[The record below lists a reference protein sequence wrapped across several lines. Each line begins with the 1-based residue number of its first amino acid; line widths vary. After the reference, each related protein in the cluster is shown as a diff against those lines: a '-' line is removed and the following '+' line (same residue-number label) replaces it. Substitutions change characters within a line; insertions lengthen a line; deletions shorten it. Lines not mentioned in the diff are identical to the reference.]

1 MYYAML
7 IGASF
12 LFGSQFMVTKAF
24 EKNYGKT
31 VRASLSFSLLYSL
44 FAGVIFFIIKLVSSG
59 TVFNLNSFSL
69 CMAFGLSLV
78 NILSSAIGI
87 KTLALGDI
95 AVYSLFLMLGG
106 MIVPF
111 FAGIVF
117 LKESVSVCNL
127 IGVAIMIMLMLIIS
141 GMYRY
146 LLSAFVEAYTLI
158 PINGTVFR
166 FHKMLTGFISFMTDF
181 VIIGFRICL
190 PVFFGKKNKNAGEA
204 QTDGDTKKKTSVF
217 FYVLCVFLFIL
228 NGLSSTLSK
237 FNSVR
242 EGAALGAEFTF
253 YTYGI
258 QFVIS
263 LAAFAL
269 TTALGKSD
277 KTQNEEKQPCILFR
291 PVAIGCGAA
300 FGAVNGTAF
309 LMSSVAA
316 EHVVAVAQYP
326 LITGATILFSSL
338 LAFLFYREKPTALQ
352 LVQIVISLAATILFM
367 F

>member
-44 FAGVIFFIIKLVSSG
+44 FAGVIFFIIKLISSG
-59 TVFNLNSFSL
+59 TVFNLNPFSL

-127 IGVAIMIMLMLIIS
+127 IGVAIMIIAL
-141 GMYRY
+141 
-146 LLSAFVEAYTLI
+146 
-158 PINGTVFR
+158 
-166 FHKMLTGFISFMTDF
+166 
-181 VIIGFRICL
+181 CL

-269 TTALGKSD
+269 TTALVKSD
-277 KTQNEEKQPCILFR
+277 KTQNEEKQPVILFR

>member
-31 VRASLSFSLLYSL
+31 IRASLSFSLLYSL

-59 TVFNLNSFSL
+59 TVFNLNPFSL

-127 IGVAIMIMLMLIIS
+127 IGVAIMIIAL
-141 GMYRY
+141 
-146 LLSAFVEAYTLI
+146 
-158 PINGTVFR
+158 
-166 FHKMLTGFISFMTDF
+166 
-181 VIIGFRICL
+181 CL

-269 TTALGKSD
+269 TTASGKSD

-352 LVQIVISLAATILFM
+352 LVQIMISLAATILFM

>member
-44 FAGVIFFIIKLVSSG
+44 FAGVIFFIIKLISSG
-59 TVFNLNSFSL
+59 TVFNLNPFSL

-111 FAGIVF
+111 FAGIIF

-127 IGVAIMIMLMLIIS
+127 IGVAIMIIAL
-141 GMYRY
+141 
-146 LLSAFVEAYTLI
+146 
-158 PINGTVFR
+158 
-166 FHKMLTGFISFMTDF
+166 
-181 VIIGFRICL
+181 CL

-269 TTALGKSD
+269 TTASGKSD
-277 KTQNEEKQPCILFR
+277 KTQNEEKQPVILFR

>member
-44 FAGVIFFIIKLVSSG
+44 FAGVIFFIIKLISSG
-59 TVFNLNSFSL
+59 TVFNLNPFSL

-127 IGVAIMIMLMLIIS
+127 IGVAIMIIAL
-141 GMYRY
+141 
-146 LLSAFVEAYTLI
+146 
-158 PINGTVFR
+158 
-166 FHKMLTGFISFMTDF
+166 
-181 VIIGFRICL
+181 CL
-190 PVFFGKKNKNAGEA
+190 PVFFGKQNKNAGEA

-269 TTALGKSD
+269 TTASGKSD
-277 KTQNEEKQPCILFR
+277 KTQNEEKQPVILFR

>member
-127 IGVAIMIMLMLIIS
+127 IGVAIMIIAL
-141 GMYRY
+141 
-146 LLSAFVEAYTLI
+146 
-158 PINGTVFR
+158 
-166 FHKMLTGFISFMTDF
+166 
-181 VIIGFRICL
+181 CL

-277 KTQNEEKQPCILFR
+277 KTQNEGKQPVILFR

>member
-7 IGASF
+7 IGASL

-31 VRASLSFSLLYSL
+31 VRASLTFSLLYSL

-59 TVFNLNSFSL
+59 TAFNLNPFSL

-127 IGVAIMIMLMLIIS
+127 IGVAIMIIAL
-141 GMYRY
+141 
-146 LLSAFVEAYTLI
+146 
-158 PINGTVFR
+158 
-166 FHKMLTGFISFMTDF
+166 
-181 VIIGFRICL
+181 CL

-269 TTALGKSD
+269 TTASGKSD
-277 KTQNEEKQPCILFR
+277 KMQNEEKQPVILFR

>member
-44 FAGVIFFIIKLVSSG
+44 FAGVIFFIIKLISSG
-59 TVFNLNSFSL
+59 TVFNLNPFSL

-127 IGVAIMIMLMLIIS
+127 IGVAIMIIAL
-141 GMYRY
+141 
-146 LLSAFVEAYTLI
+146 
-158 PINGTVFR
+158 
-166 FHKMLTGFISFMTDF
+166 
-181 VIIGFRICL
+181 CL
-190 PVFFGKKNKNAGEA
+190 PVFFGKKNKNAGET

-237 FNSVR
+237 FNSVK

-269 TTALGKSD
+269 TTASGKSD
-277 KTQNEEKQPCILFR
+277 KTQNEEKQPVILFR

>member
-59 TVFNLNSFSL
+59 TVFNLNPFSL

-117 LKESVSVCNL
+117 LKESISVCNL
-127 IGVAIMIMLMLIIS
+127 IGVAIMIIAL
-141 GMYRY
+141 
-146 LLSAFVEAYTLI
+146 
-158 PINGTVFR
+158 
-166 FHKMLTGFISFMTDF
+166 
-181 VIIGFRICL
+181 CL

-269 TTALGKSD
+269 TTASGKSD
-277 KTQNEEKQPCILFR
+277 KTQNEEKQPGILFR

>member
-44 FAGVIFFIIKLVSSG
+44 FAGVIFFIIKLISSG
-59 TVFNLNSFSL
+59 TVFNLNPFSL

-127 IGVAIMIMLMLIIS
+127 IGVAIMIIAL
-141 GMYRY
+141 
-146 LLSAFVEAYTLI
+146 
-158 PINGTVFR
+158 
-166 FHKMLTGFISFMTDF
+166 
-181 VIIGFRICL
+181 CL
-190 PVFFGKKNKNAGEA
+190 PVFFGKKNKNAEKA
-204 QTDGDTKKKTSVF
+204 QTDCDTKKKTSVF

-277 KTQNEEKQPCILFR
+277 KTQNEEKQPVILFR

>member
-44 FAGVIFFIIKLVSSG
+44 FAGVIFFIIKLISSG

-127 IGVAIMIMLMLIIS
+127 IGVAIMIIAL
-141 GMYRY
+141 
-146 LLSAFVEAYTLI
+146 
-158 PINGTVFR
+158 
-166 FHKMLTGFISFMTDF
+166 
-181 VIIGFRICL
+181 CL

-204 QTDGDTKKKTSVF
+204 QIDGDTKKKTSVF

-277 KTQNEEKQPCILFR
+277 KTQNEEQPVILFR

>member
-59 TVFNLNSFSL
+59 TVFNLNPFSL

-127 IGVAIMIMLMLIIS
+127 IGVAIMIIAL
-141 GMYRY
+141 
-146 LLSAFVEAYTLI
+146 
-158 PINGTVFR
+158 
-166 FHKMLTGFISFMTDF
+166 
-181 VIIGFRICL
+181 CL
-190 PVFFGKKNKNAGEA
+190 PVFFGKKNKNAGES

-269 TTALGKSD
+269 TTASGKSD
-277 KTQNEEKQPCILFR
+277 KTQNEEKQPGILSR

>member
-44 FAGVIFFIIKLVSSG
+44 FAGVIFFIIKLISSG
-59 TVFNLNSFSL
+59 TVFNLNPFSL

-117 LKESVSVCNL
+117 LQESVSVCNL
-127 IGVAIMIMLMLIIS
+127 IGVAIMIIAL
-141 GMYRY
+141 
-146 LLSAFVEAYTLI
+146 
-158 PINGTVFR
+158 
-166 FHKMLTGFISFMTDF
+166 
-181 VIIGFRICL
+181 CL

-277 KTQNEEKQPCILFR
+277 KTQNEEKQPGILFR

>member
-31 VRASLSFSLLYSL
+31 IRASLSFSLLYSL
-44 FAGVIFFIIKLVSSG
+44 FAGVIFFIIKLISSG

-127 IGVAIMIMLMLIIS
+127 IGVAIMIIAL
-141 GMYRY
+141 
-146 LLSAFVEAYTLI
+146 
-158 PINGTVFR
+158 
-166 FHKMLTGFISFMTDF
+166 
-181 VIIGFRICL
+181 CL

>member
-7 IGASF
+7 LGASF

-31 VRASLSFSLLYSL
+31 IRTSLSFSLLYSL
-44 FAGVIFFIIKLVSSG
+44 FAGVIFFIIKLISSG
-59 TVFNLNSFSL
+59 TAFNLNPFSL

-78 NILSSAIGI
+78 NILSSAFGI

-111 FAGIVF
+111 FAGVIF

-127 IGVAIMIMLMLIIS
+127 IGVAIMIFAL
-141 GMYRY
+141 
-146 LLSAFVEAYTLI
+146 
-158 PINGTVFR
+158 
-166 FHKMLTGFISFMTDF
+166 
-181 VIIGFRICL
+181 CL
-190 PVFFGKKNKNAGEA
+190 PVFFGKKNKNIDKTQGE
-204 QTDGDTKKKTSVF
+204 DGVKQNGGIKQSDDEEKGGAKIKTSVI

-258 QFVIS
+258 QFVVS
-263 LAAFAL
+263 LVAFAL
-269 TTALGKSD
+269 IKAFGKSD
-277 KTQNEEKQPCILFR
+277 KSQSEEKQPVVLFQ
-291 PVAIGCGAA
+291 PKAIGCGAA

-309 LMSSVAA
+309 LLSSIAA
-316 EHVVAVAQYP
+316 EHVAAVAQYP

-352 LVQIVISLAATILFM
+352 LVQIAISFAATILFM

>member
-59 TVFNLNSFSL
+59 TVFNLNPFSL

-127 IGVAIMIMLMLIIS
+127 IGVAIMIIAL
-141 GMYRY
+141 
-146 LLSAFVEAYTLI
+146 
-158 PINGTVFR
+158 
-166 FHKMLTGFISFMTDF
+166 
-181 VIIGFRICL
+181 CL
-190 PVFFGKKNKNAGEA
+190 PVFFGKKNKNAGES

-269 TTALGKSD
+269 TTASGKSD
-277 KTQNEEKQPCILFR
+277 KTQNEEKQPVILFR

>member
-44 FAGVIFFIIKLVSSG
+44 FAGVIFFIIKLISSG
-59 TVFNLNSFSL
+59 TVFNLNQFSL

-127 IGVAIMIMLMLIIS
+127 IGVAIMIIAL
-141 GMYRY
+141 
-146 LLSAFVEAYTLI
+146 
-158 PINGTVFR
+158 
-166 FHKMLTGFISFMTDF
+166 
-181 VIIGFRICL
+181 CL

-269 TTALGKSD
+269 TTASGKSD
-277 KTQNEEKQPCILFR
+277 KTQNEEKQPGILFR

>member
-59 TVFNLNSFSL
+59 TVFNLNPFSL

-127 IGVAIMIMLMLIIS
+127 IGVAIMI
-141 GMYRY
+141 
-146 LLSAFVEAYTLI
+146 SAL
-158 PINGTVFR
+158 
-166 FHKMLTGFISFMTDF
+166 
-181 VIIGFRICL
+181 CL

-269 TTALGKSD
+269 TTASGKSD
-277 KTQNEEKQPCILFR
+277 KTQNEEKQPVILFR

>member
-1 MYYAML
+1 
-7 IGASF
+7 
-12 LFGSQFMVTKAF
+12 
-24 EKNYGKT
+24 
-31 VRASLSFSLLYSL
+31 
-44 FAGVIFFIIKLVSSG
+44 
-59 TVFNLNSFSL
+59 
-69 CMAFGLSLV
+69 
-78 NILSSAIGI
+78 
-87 KTLALGDI
+87 
-95 AVYSLFLMLGG
+95 

-127 IGVAIMIMLMLIIS
+127 IGVAIMIIAL
-141 GMYRY
+141 
-146 LLSAFVEAYTLI
+146 
-158 PINGTVFR
+158 
-166 FHKMLTGFISFMTDF
+166 
-181 VIIGFRICL
+181 CL

-277 KTQNEEKQPCILFR
+277 KTQNEEKQPVILFR

>member
-59 TVFNLNSFSL
+59 TIFNLNPFSL

-127 IGVAIMIMLMLIIS
+127 IGVAIMIIAL
-141 GMYRY
+141 
-146 LLSAFVEAYTLI
+146 
-158 PINGTVFR
+158 
-166 FHKMLTGFISFMTDF
+166 
-181 VIIGFRICL
+181 CL

-277 KTQNEEKQPCILFR
+277 KTQNEEKQPVILFR

>member
-59 TVFNLNSFSL
+59 TVFNLNPFSL

-127 IGVAIMIMLMLIIS
+127 IGVAIMIIAL
-141 GMYRY
+141 
-146 LLSAFVEAYTLI
+146 
-158 PINGTVFR
+158 
-166 FHKMLTGFISFMTDF
+166 
-181 VIIGFRICL
+181 CL

-263 LAAFAL
+263 LVAFAL

>member
-44 FAGVIFFIIKLVSSG
+44 FAGVIFFIIKLISSG
-59 TVFNLNSFSL
+59 TVFNLNPFSL

-117 LKESVSVCNL
+117 LKESVSACNL
-127 IGVAIMIMLMLIIS
+127 IGVAIMIIAL
-141 GMYRY
+141 
-146 LLSAFVEAYTLI
+146 
-158 PINGTVFR
+158 
-166 FHKMLTGFISFMTDF
+166 
-181 VIIGFRICL
+181 CL
-190 PVFFGKKNKNAGEA
+190 PVFFGKQNKNAGEA

-269 TTALGKSD
+269 TTASGKSD
-277 KTQNEEKQPCILFR
+277 KTQNEEKQPVILFR

>member
-44 FAGVIFFIIKLVSSG
+44 FAGVIFFIIKLISSG
-59 TVFNLNSFSL
+59 TVFNLNPFSL

-78 NILSSAIGI
+78 NILSSTIGI

-127 IGVAIMIMLMLIIS
+127 IGVAIMIIAL
-141 GMYRY
+141 
-146 LLSAFVEAYTLI
+146 
-158 PINGTVFR
+158 
-166 FHKMLTGFISFMTDF
+166 
-181 VIIGFRICL
+181 CL
-190 PVFFGKKNKNAGEA
+190 PVFFGKKSKNAGEA

-277 KTQNEEKQPCILFR
+277 KTQNEEKQPGILFR

>member
-59 TVFNLNSFSL
+59 TVFNLNPFSL

-127 IGVAIMIMLMLIIS
+127 IGVAIMIIAL
-141 GMYRY
+141 
-146 LLSAFVEAYTLI
+146 
-158 PINGTVFR
+158 
-166 FHKMLTGFISFMTDF
+166 
-181 VIIGFRICL
+181 CL

-269 TTALGKSD
+269 TTASGKSD
-277 KTQNEEKQPCILFR
+277 KTQNEEKQPGILFR

>member
-44 FAGVIFFIIKLVSSG
+44 FAGVIFFIIKLISSG
-59 TVFNLNSFSL
+59 TVFNLNPFSL

-78 NILSSAIGI
+78 NILSIAIGI

-127 IGVAIMIMLMLIIS
+127 IGVAIMIIAL
-141 GMYRY
+141 
-146 LLSAFVEAYTLI
+146 
-158 PINGTVFR
+158 
-166 FHKMLTGFISFMTDF
+166 
-181 VIIGFRICL
+181 CL
-190 PVFFGKKNKNAGEA
+190 PVFFGKQNKNAGEA

-277 KTQNEEKQPCILFR
+277 KTQSEEKQPGILFR

>member
-44 FAGVIFFIIKLVSSG
+44 FAGVIFFIIKLISSG
-59 TVFNLNSFSL
+59 TVFNLNPFSL

-78 NILSSAIGI
+78 NILSSTIGI

-127 IGVAIMIMLMLIIS
+127 IGVAIMIIAL
-141 GMYRY
+141 
-146 LLSAFVEAYTLI
+146 
-158 PINGTVFR
+158 
-166 FHKMLTGFISFMTDF
+166 
-181 VIIGFRICL
+181 CL

-204 QTDGDTKKKTSVF
+204 QTDGDAKKKTAVF

-258 QFVIS
+258 QFAIS

-269 TTALGKSD
+269 TTASGKSD
-277 KTQNEEKQPCILFR
+277 KTQNEEKQPGILFR

>member
-24 EKNYGKT
+24 EKNNGKT

-44 FAGVIFFIIKLVSSG
+44 FAGVIFFIIKLISSG
-59 TVFNLNSFSL
+59 TVFNLNPFSL

-127 IGVAIMIMLMLIIS
+127 IGVAIMIIAL
-141 GMYRY
+141 
-146 LLSAFVEAYTLI
+146 
-158 PINGTVFR
+158 
-166 FHKMLTGFISFMTDF
+166 
-181 VIIGFRICL
+181 CL
-190 PVFFGKKNKNAGEA
+190 PVFFGKKNKNAVEA

-277 KTQNEEKQPCILFR
+277 KTQSEEKQPVILFR

-309 LMSSVAA
+309 LLSSVAA

>member
-44 FAGVIFFIIKLVSSG
+44 FAGVIFFIIKLISSG
-59 TVFNLNSFSL
+59 TVFNLNPFSL
-69 CMAFGLSLV
+69 YMAFGLSLV

-127 IGVAIMIMLMLIIS
+127 IGVAIMIIAL
-141 GMYRY
+141 
-146 LLSAFVEAYTLI
+146 
-158 PINGTVFR
+158 
-166 FHKMLTGFISFMTDF
+166 
-181 VIIGFRICL
+181 CL

-242 EGAALGAEFTF
+242 EGSALGAEFTF

>member
-59 TVFNLNSFSL
+59 TVFNLNPFSL

-127 IGVAIMIMLMLIIS
+127 IGVAIMIIAL
-141 GMYRY
+141 
-146 LLSAFVEAYTLI
+146 
-158 PINGTVFR
+158 
-166 FHKMLTGFISFMTDF
+166 
-181 VIIGFRICL
+181 CL

-277 KTQNEEKQPCILFR
+277 KTQNEEKQPVILFR

>member
-59 TVFNLNSFSL
+59 TVFNLNPFSL

-78 NILSSAIGI
+78 NILSSTIGI

-95 AVYSLFLMLGG
+95 AVDSLFLMLGG

-127 IGVAIMIMLMLIIS
+127 IGVAIMIIAL
-141 GMYRY
+141 
-146 LLSAFVEAYTLI
+146 
-158 PINGTVFR
+158 
-166 FHKMLTGFISFMTDF
+166 
-181 VIIGFRICL
+181 CL

-277 KTQNEEKQPCILFR
+277 KTQNEEKQPVILFR

>member
-59 TVFNLNSFSL
+59 TVFNLNPFSL
-69 CMAFGLSLV
+69 CIAFGLSLV

-117 LKESVSVCNL
+117 LKESVSGCNL
-127 IGVAIMIMLMLIIS
+127 IGVAIMIIAL
-141 GMYRY
+141 
-146 LLSAFVEAYTLI
+146 
-158 PINGTVFR
+158 
-166 FHKMLTGFISFMTDF
+166 
-181 VIIGFRICL
+181 CL

-269 TTALGKSD
+269 TTASGKSD
-277 KTQNEEKQPCILFR
+277 KTQNEEKQPVILFR

-338 LAFLFYREKPTALQ
+338 LAFLFYREKPTVLQ

>member
-31 VRASLSFSLLYSL
+31 VRTSLSFSLLYSL
-44 FAGVIFFIIKLVSSG
+44 FAGVIFLIIKLISSG
-59 TVFNLNSFSL
+59 TTFNLNTFSL

-111 FAGIVF
+111 FAGVVF

-127 IGVAIMIMLMLIIS
+127 IGVAIMIFAL
-141 GMYRY
+141 
-146 LLSAFVEAYTLI
+146 
-158 PINGTVFR
+158 
-166 FHKMLTGFISFMTDF
+166 
-181 VIIGFRICL
+181 CL
-190 PVFFGKKNKNAGEA
+190 PVFFGKKNKNDGEP

-263 LAAFAL
+263 IAAFAL
-269 TTALGKSD
+269 TQAFGKND
-277 KTQNEEKQPCILFR
+277 KTQSADDTQHCR
-291 PVAIGCGAA
+291 ASGQG
-300 FGAVNGTAF
+300 
-309 LMSSVAA
+309 
-316 EHVVAVAQYP
+316 
-326 LITGATILFSSL
+326 
-338 LAFLFYREKPTALQ
+338 
-352 LVQIVISLAATILFM
+352 
-367 F
+367 

>member
-59 TVFNLNSFSL
+59 TVFNLNPFSL

-127 IGVAIMIMLMLIIS
+127 IGVAIMIIAL
-141 GMYRY
+141 
-146 LLSAFVEAYTLI
+146 
-158 PINGTVFR
+158 
-166 FHKMLTGFISFMTDF
+166 
-181 VIIGFRICL
+181 CL
-190 PVFFGKKNKNAGEA
+190 PVFFDKKNKNAGEA

-258 QFVIS
+258 QFAIS

-277 KTQNEEKQPCILFR
+277 KTQNEEKQPVILFR

-309 LMSSVAA
+309 LLSSVAA

>member
-7 IGASF
+7 LGASF

-31 VRASLSFSLLYSL
+31 IRTSLSFSLLYSL
-44 FAGVIFFIIKLVSSG
+44 FAGVIFFIIKLISSG
-59 TVFNLNSFSL
+59 TAFNLNPFSL
-69 CMAFGLSLV
+69 CMSFGLSLV
-78 NILSSAIGI
+78 NILSSAFGI

-111 FAGIVF
+111 FAGVVF

-127 IGVAIMIMLMLIIS
+127 IGVAIMIFAL
-141 GMYRY
+141 
-146 LLSAFVEAYTLI
+146 
-158 PINGTVFR
+158 
-166 FHKMLTGFISFMTDF
+166 
-181 VIIGFRICL
+181 CL
-190 PVFFGKKNKNAGEA
+190 PVFFGKKNKNAEETHNCNTA
-204 QTDGDTKKKTSVF
+204 EQNGDAKKKSSVI

-242 EGAALGAEFTF
+242 DGAALGAEFTF

-258 QFVIS
+258 QFVVS
-263 LAAFAL
+263 LVAFAL
-269 TTALGKSD
+269 IKAFGKSD
-277 KTQNEEKQPCILFR
+277 KSQSEEKQPVALFQ
-291 PVAIGCGAA
+291 PKAIGCGAA

-309 LMSSVAA
+309 LLSSIAA
-316 EHVVAVAQYP
+316 EHVAAVAQYP

-352 LVQIVISLAATILFM
+352 LVQIAISFAATVLFM

>member
-44 FAGVIFFIIKLVSSG
+44 FAGVIFFIIKLISSG
-59 TVFNLNSFSL
+59 TVFNLNPFSL

-127 IGVAIMIMLMLIIS
+127 IGVAIMIIAL
-141 GMYRY
+141 
-146 LLSAFVEAYTLI
+146 
-158 PINGTVFR
+158 
-166 FHKMLTGFISFMTDF
+166 
-181 VIIGFRICL
+181 CL
-190 PVFFGKKNKNAGEA
+190 PVFFGKKNKNAGET
-204 QTDGDTKKKTSVF
+204 QTNGDTKKKTSVF

-277 KTQNEEKQPCILFR
+277 KTQNEEKQPGILFR

-338 LAFLFYREKPTALQ
+338 LAFLFYREKPTELQ

>member
-44 FAGVIFFIIKLVSSG
+44 FAGVIFFIIKLISSG
-59 TVFNLNSFSL
+59 TVFNLNPFSL

-78 NILSSAIGI
+78 NILNSAIGI

-127 IGVAIMIMLMLIIS
+127 IGVAIMIIAL
-141 GMYRY
+141 
-146 LLSAFVEAYTLI
+146 
-158 PINGTVFR
+158 
-166 FHKMLTGFISFMTDF
+166 
-181 VIIGFRICL
+181 CL

-269 TTALGKSD
+269 TTAFGKSD
-277 KTQNEEKQPCILFR
+277 KTQNEEKQPGILFR

-352 LVQIVISLAATILFM
+352 LVQIVISLAATILFV

>member
-44 FAGVIFFIIKLVSSG
+44 FAGVIFFIIKLISSG
-59 TVFNLNSFSL
+59 TVFNLNPFSL

-127 IGVAIMIMLMLIIS
+127 IGVAIMIIAL
-141 GMYRY
+141 
-146 LLSAFVEAYTLI
+146 
-158 PINGTVFR
+158 
-166 FHKMLTGFISFMTDF
+166 
-181 VIIGFRICL
+181 CL
-190 PVFFGKKNKNAGEA
+190 PVFFGKKNKNAEET
-204 QTDGDTKKKTSVF
+204 QTNGDTKKKTSVF

-277 KTQNEEKQPCILFR
+277 KTQNEEKQPGILFR

-338 LAFLFYREKPTALQ
+338 LAFLFYREKPTELQ

>member
-59 TVFNLNSFSL
+59 TVFNLNPFSL

-127 IGVAIMIMLMLIIS
+127 IGVAIMIIAL
-141 GMYRY
+141 
-146 LLSAFVEAYTLI
+146 
-158 PINGTVFR
+158 
-166 FHKMLTGFISFMTDF
+166 
-181 VIIGFRICL
+181 CL

-277 KTQNEEKQPCILFR
+277 KTQNEEKQPGILFR

>member
-44 FAGVIFFIIKLVSSG
+44 FAGVIFFIIKLISSG
-59 TVFNLNSFSL
+59 TVFNLNPFSL

-127 IGVAIMIMLMLIIS
+127 IGVAIMIIAL
-141 GMYRY
+141 
-146 LLSAFVEAYTLI
+146 
-158 PINGTVFR
+158 
-166 FHKMLTGFISFMTDF
+166 
-181 VIIGFRICL
+181 CL
-190 PVFFGKKNKNAGEA
+190 PVFFGKKNKNAVEA
-204 QTDGDTKKKTSVF
+204 QTEGDTTKKTSIF

-269 TTALGKSD
+269 MTAFGKSD
-277 KTQNEEKQPCILFR
+277 KTQSEEKQPVILFR

-309 LMSSVAA
+309 LLSSVAA

>member
-59 TVFNLNSFSL
+59 TVFNLNPFSL

-127 IGVAIMIMLMLIIS
+127 IGVASMIIAL
-141 GMYRY
+141 
-146 LLSAFVEAYTLI
+146 
-158 PINGTVFR
+158 
-166 FHKMLTGFISFMTDF
+166 
-181 VIIGFRICL
+181 CL

-269 TTALGKSD
+269 TTASGKSD
-277 KTQNEEKQPCILFR
+277 KTQNEEKQPVILFR

-338 LAFLFYREKPTALQ
+338 LAFLFYRENPTALQ

>member
-44 FAGVIFFIIKLVSSG
+44 FAGVIFFILKLISSG
-59 TVFNLNSFSL
+59 TVFNLNPFSL

-127 IGVAIMIMLMLIIS
+127 IGVAIMIIAL
-141 GMYRY
+141 
-146 LLSAFVEAYTLI
+146 
-158 PINGTVFR
+158 
-166 FHKMLTGFISFMTDF
+166 
-181 VIIGFRICL
+181 CL

-269 TTALGKSD
+269 TTASGKSD
-277 KTQNEEKQPCILFR
+277 KTQNEEKQPGILFR